1 MIDASD
7 RNMVLNGDYLR
18 LGKNNSAKMID
29 RFATFTFGFQKK
41 SFSMKIS
48 CLIIDDEPLARK
60 RLLAL
65 VEEMEDLQLLGQCK
79 TGKEAVL
86 RIEELK
92 PDLIFLD
99 IQMKDM
105 NGFDVLKKL
114 KTPKKPKVIFVTAFD
129 TYAVKAFDAFAL
141 DYLLKPFKKERFE
154 QAVTRAKEQFK
165 SETENSLEHKFQK
178 LLQYIEAEK
187 SEKSSPVSKSK
198 LPVKIGNT
206 VSFIPYSEIQYILA
220 SGSYVE
226 ICTLEKKHVLR
237 DSLQNIMNEMDS
249 NQMLRIHRS
258 TIINTAFLDKVIHSN
273 FGEIDVKMKDGSLF
287 RVSKSYRKEFQ
298 KNLGV

>member
-1 MIDASD
+1 
-7 RNMVLNGDYLR
+7 
-18 LGKNNSAKMID
+18 
-29 RFATFTFGFQKK
+29 
-41 SFSMKIS
+41 MKIS

-86 RIEELK
+86 TIEELH

-105 NGFDVLKKL
+105 SGFDVLKKL
-114 KTPKKPKVIFVTAFD
+114 KTNKKPMVIFVTAFD

-141 DYLLKPFKKERFE
+141 DYLLKPFKKERFQ
-154 QAVTRAKEQFK
+154 QAVARAKQQFK
-165 SETENSLEHKFQK
+165 NETGSNLESNFQK
-178 LLQYIEAEK
+178 LLKYIEEEK
-187 SEKSSPVSKSK
+187 TEKNNTTSKSK
-198 LPVKIGNT
+198 LPIKIGNT
-206 VSFIPYSEIQYILA
+206 VSFIAYSEIQYILA

-226 ICTLEKKHVLR
+226 ICTLDKKHVLR
-237 DSLQNIMNEMDS
+237 DSLQNIMDEMES
-249 NQMLRIHRS
+249 KQMLRIHRS
-258 TIINTAFLDKVIHSN
+258 TIINTSFLDKVIHSN
-273 FGEIDVKMKDGSLF
+273 FGEIDIKMKDGSLF

-298 KNLGV
+298 KSLGL

>member
-1 MIDASD
+1 
-7 RNMVLNGDYLR
+7 
-18 LGKNNSAKMID
+18 
-29 RFATFTFGFQKK
+29 
-41 SFSMKIS
+41 MKIS

-65 VEEMEDLQLLGQCK
+65 VEEMEDLLLLGQCK

-86 RIEELK
+86 NIEELQ

-99 IQMKDM
+99 IQMKDIS
-105 NGFDVLKKL
+105 GFDVLKNL
-114 KTPKKPKVIFVTAFD
+114 KTIKKPMVIFVTAFD

-141 DYLLKPFKKERFE
+141 DYLLKPFKKERFQ
-154 QAVTRAKEQFK
+154 QAVEKAKQQFK
-165 SETENSLEHKFQK
+165 SETGTNLESNFQK
-178 LLQYIEAEK
+178 LLQYIEEEK
-187 SEKSSPVSKSK
+187 TEKKITTLKNK

-206 VSFIPYSEIQYILA
+206 VSFIAYSEIQYILA

-226 ICTLEKKHVLR
+226 ICTLIKKHVLR
-237 DSLQNIMNEMDS
+237 DSLQNVMDEMDCKE
-249 NQMLRIHRS
+249 MLRIHRS
-258 TIINTAFLDKVIHSN
+258 TIINTSFLDKVIHSN

-298 KNLGV
+298 QNLGL

>member
-1 MIDASD
+1 
-7 RNMVLNGDYLR
+7 
-18 LGKNNSAKMID
+18 
-29 RFATFTFGFQKK
+29 
-41 SFSMKIS
+41 MKIS

-60 RLLAL
+60 RLHAL

-79 TGKEAVL
+79 TGKEAIL
-86 RIEELK
+86 SIEELQ

-114 KTPKKPKVIFVTAFD
+114 KTNKKPMVIFVTAFD

-141 DYLLKPFKKERFE
+141 DYLLKPFKKERFQ
-154 QAVTRAKEQFK
+154 QAVARAKQQFK
-165 SETENSLEHKFQK
+165 NETGTNLESNFQK

-187 SEKSSPVSKSK
+187 IGKTITTSKSK

-206 VSFIPYSEIQYILA
+206 VSFINYSDIQYILA
-220 SGSYVE
+220 SGSYIE
-226 ICTLEKKHVLR
+226 ICTLDKKHVLR
-237 DSLQNIMNEMDS
+237 DSLQNIMDEMES
-249 NQMLRIHRS
+249 KQMLRIHRS
-258 TIINTAFLDKVIHSN
+258 TIINTNFLDKVIHSN
-273 FGEIDVKMKDGSLF
+273 YGEIDVKMKDGSLF
-287 RVSKSYRKEFQ
+287 RISKGYRKDFQ

>member
-1 MIDASD
+1 
-7 RNMVLNGDYLR
+7 
-18 LGKNNSAKMID
+18 
-29 RFATFTFGFQKK
+29 
-41 SFSMKIS
+41 MKIS

-65 VEEMEDLQLLGQCK
+65 VETMDDLHLLGQCK
-79 TGKEAVL
+79 TGKEAIL
-86 RIEELK
+86 TIEEMQ

-105 NGFDVLKKL
+105 SGFDILQRV
-114 KTPKKPKVIFVTAFD
+114 KTNKKPMVIFVTAFD

-154 QAVTRAKEQFK
+154 QAVARAKQQFK
-165 SETENSLEHKFQK
+165 TETEISLEHKFQK
-178 LLQYIEAEK
+178 LLQYIDEEK
-187 SEKSSPVSKSK
+187 TEKTTPASKSK

-206 VSFIPYSEIQYILA
+206 VSFIAYCEIQYILA

-226 ICTLEKKHVLR
+226 ICTPHKKHVLR
-237 DSLQNIMNEMDS
+237 DSLQNIMDEMNS
-249 NQMLRIHRS
+249 KQMLRIHRS

-273 FGEIDVKMKDGSLF
+273 FGEIDVKMEDGSLF
-287 RVSKSYRKEFQ
+287 RVSKSYRKELQ
-298 KNLGV
+298 QNLGV

>member
-1 MIDASD
+1 
-7 RNMVLNGDYLR
+7 
-18 LGKNNSAKMID
+18 
-29 RFATFTFGFQKK
+29 
-41 SFSMKIS
+41 MKIS

-65 VEEMEDLQLLGQCK
+65 VETIDDLQLLGQCK
-79 TGKEAVL
+79 TGKEAIL
-86 RIEELK
+86 TIEEMQ

-105 NGFDVLKKL
+105 SGFDVLQKL
-114 KTPKKPKVIFVTAFD
+114 KTNKKPMVIFVTAFD

-154 QAVTRAKEQFK
+154 QAVERAKQQFK
-165 SETENSLEHKFQK
+165 TETEKSLEHKFQK
-178 LLQYIEAEK
+178 LLQYIEEEK
-187 SEKSSPVSKSK
+187 SEKINTTSKSK

-206 VSFIPYSEIQYILA
+206 VSFIAYSEIQYILA

-226 ICTLEKKHVLR
+226 ICTLDKKHVLR
-237 DSLQNIMNEMDS
+237 DSLQNIMDEMDS
-249 NQMLRIHRS
+249 KQMLRIHRS
-258 TIINTAFLDKVIHSN
+258 TIINTTFLDKVVHSN

-298 KNLGV
+298 QNLGL

>member
-1 MIDASD
+1 
-7 RNMVLNGDYLR
+7 
-18 LGKNNSAKMID
+18 
-29 RFATFTFGFQKK
+29 
-41 SFSMKIS
+41 MKIS

-86 RIEELK
+86 TIEELH

-105 NGFDVLKKL
+105 SGFDVLQKL
-114 KTPKKPKVIFVTAFD
+114 KTNKKPMVIFVTAFD

-141 DYLLKPFKKERFE
+141 DYLLKPFKKERFQ
-154 QAVTRAKEQFK
+154 QAVARAKQQFK
-165 SETENSLEHKFQK
+165 SKTGNNLESNFQK
-178 LLQYIEAEK
+178 LLEYIEEEK
-187 SEKSSPVSKSK
+187 TEKNNTTSKSK
-198 LPVKIGNT
+198 LPIKIGNT
-206 VSFIPYSEIQYILA
+206 VSFIAYSEIQYILA

-226 ICTLEKKHVLR
+226 ICTLDKKHVLR
-237 DSLQNIMNEMDS
+237 DSLQNIMDEMES
-249 NQMLRIHRS
+249 KQMLRIHRS
-258 TIINTAFLDKVIHSN
+258 TIINTNFLDKVIHSN

-298 KNLGV
+298 KSLGL

>member
-1 MIDASD
+1 
-7 RNMVLNGDYLR
+7 
-18 LGKNNSAKMID
+18 
-29 RFATFTFGFQKK
+29 
-41 SFSMKIS
+41 MKIS

-60 RLLAL
+60 RLLTL
-65 VEEMEDLQLLGQCK
+65 VAEMDALQLLGQCK
-79 TGKEAVL
+79 TGKEAIES
-86 RIEELK
+86 IEELQ

-114 KTPKKPKVIFVTAFD
+114 KTNKKPKVIFVTAFD

-154 QAVTRAKEQFK
+154 QAVIRAKEQFK
-165 SETENSLEHKFQK
+165 SETKNSLEQKFQE
-178 LLQYIEAEK
+178 LLQYIETEK
-187 SEKSSPVSKSK
+187 SEKSSTAPKSK
-198 LPVKIGNT
+198 LPVKTGNT

-226 ICTLEKKHVLR
+226 ICTADKKHVLR
-237 DSLQNIMNEMDS
+237 DSLQNVINEMES
-249 NQMLRIHRS
+249 RQMLRIHRS

-273 FGEIDVKMKDGSLF
+273 FGEIDVKMKDGSQF

-298 KNLGV
+298 NKLGI

>member
-1 MIDASD
+1 LLGLLHLLSD
-7 RNMVLNGDYLR
+7 F
-18 LGKNNSAKMID
+18 KNKY
-29 RFATFTFGFQKK
+29 FLKV
-41 SFSMKIS
+41 KIS

-60 RLLAL
+60 RLLTL

-86 RIEELK
+86 TIEELQ

-105 NGFDVLKKL
+105 SGFDVLQKL
-114 KTPKKPKVIFVTAFD
+114 KTHKKPKVIFVTAFD

-141 DYLLKPFKKERFE
+141 DYLLKPFKKERFV
-154 QAVTRAKEQFK
+154 QAVARAKQQFK
-165 SETENSLEHKFQK
+165 SETENSLEQKFQK
-178 LLQYIEAEK
+178 LLQYIEEEK
-187 SEKSSPVSKSK
+187 SEKSGTASKSK

-206 VSFIPYSEIQYILA
+206 VSFINYSDIQYILA

-226 ICTLEKKHVLR
+226 ICTVDKKHVLR
-237 DSLQNIMNEMDS
+237 DSLQNIINEMDS
-249 NQMLRIHRS
+249 KHMLRIHRS
-258 TIINTAFLDKVIHSN
+258 TIINTAFLHKVIHSN
-273 FGEIDVKMKDGSLF
+273 FSEIDVKMKDGSLF

-298 KNLGV
+298 QNLGI

>member
-1 MIDASD
+1 MP
-7 RNMVLNGDYLR
+7 RNSVLNFNYLE
-18 LGKNNSAKMID
+18 LGRNNSAQMID
-29 RFATFTFGFQKK
+29 RFATFTFDFQKEMLH
-41 SFSMKIS
+41 SMKIS

-60 RLLAL
+60 RLFAL

-86 RIEELK
+86 SIEELQ

-105 NGFDVLKKL
+105 SGFDVLQKL
-114 KTPKKPKVIFVTAFD
+114 KTSKKPKVIFVTAFD

-154 QAVTRAKEQFK
+154 QAVQRAQKQFK
-165 SETENSLEHKFQK
+165 SETDTNLERNFQK
-178 LLQYIEAEK
+178 LLKYIETEK
-187 SEKSSPVSKSK
+187 SEKQNTNSKSK

-206 VSFIPYSEIQYILA
+206 VSFINYSDIQYILA

-226 ICTLEKKHVLR
+226 ICTLDKKHVLR
-237 DSLQNIMNEMDS
+237 DSLQNLMDEMES
-249 NQMLRIHRS
+249 KQMLRIHRS
-258 TIINTAFLDKVIHSN
+258 TIINTAYLDKVIHSN
-273 FGEIDVKMKDGSLF
+273 FGEIDVKMKDGLLF

-298 KNLGV
+298 QNLGL